1 MFSGVSIL
9 LFSPSFEDDMSEVEI
24 MHKFELN
31 NWKLANRLLKNKEQ
45 DDIIVRMVKTKLG
58 RGIE

>member
-45 DDIIVRMVKTKLG
+45 DDI
-58 RGIE
+58 

>member
-1 MFSGVSIL
+1 
-9 LFSPSFEDDMSEVEI
+9 MSEVEI

-45 DDIIVRMVKTKLG
+45 DDIIGRMVKTKLG